1 LKNQAVTRQ
10 SQVVVLGA
18 GQNQQRGARSLDE
31 LIVELESLQ
40 SRYTD
45 KHPDIIRLKKQIA
58 EMESRPADKPG
69 AEEKPVKV
77 RIPAAIRAQI
87 GEVQH
92 EVQIAE
98 IEIQDNEAQI
108 AAYDRR
114 IENTPKREQELLS
127 LKRDYQNIQTSYES
141 LLNRKLEADIAVNME
156 RKQKGEQFR
165 IVDPAKV
172 PQRPVEPDMRK
183 IFLLVV
189 AAGLG
194 IGGGV
199 AALLEF
205 LDTSFRKAEDL
216 EKAFDL
222 PVLATLPVLIDRKQV
237 LKRRMNNIGSVA
249 MVCINVLLLGL
260 FGLVSLRGG
269 DPLLA
274 IINKVVGS

>member
-1 LKNQAVTRQ
+1 MQ
-10 SQVVVLGA
+10 
-18 GQNQQRGARSLDE
+18 
-31 LIVELESLQ
+31 
-40 SRYTD
+40 
-45 KHPDIIRLKKQIA
+45 
-58 EMESRPADKPG
+58 
-69 AEEKPVKV
+69 
-77 RIPAAIRAQI
+77 
-87 GEVQH
+87 
-92 EVQIAE
+92 
-98 IEIQDNEAQI
+98 
-108 AAYDRR
+108 
-114 IENTPKREQELLS
+114 
-127 LKRDYQNIQTSYES
+127 
-141 LLNRKLEADIAVNME
+141 
-156 RKQKGEQFR
+156 
-165 IVDPAKV
+165 
-172 PQRPVEPDMRK
+172 K